1 VWSANGG
8 MKAIIDALDVVY
20 EERENRGFLKL
31 NAISLAFTFG
41 GLVAALPGGGVALPI
56 ILTTIGLGS
65 ISDFVTDRPLACFDP
80 DVAARPCTLS
90 VRAEPPRAAVALA

>member
-1 VWSANGG
+1 MSF
-8 MKAIIDALDVVY
+8 
-20 EERENRGFLKL
+20 RGFLKL

-80 DVAARPCTLS
+80 DVAARPCTLG
-90 VRAEPPRAAVALA
+90 RAASRRSGAGLAWVVCSPPQHGSRHPLP

>member
-20 EERENRGFLKL
+20 EEREKRGFLKL

-41 GLVAALPGGGVALPI
+41 GLVAALL
-56 ILTTIGLGS
+56 
-65 ISDFVTDRPLACFDP
+65 
-80 DVAARPCTLS
+80 
-90 VRAEPPRAAVALA
+90 ALAAASLFQSS